1 MRRRPPRS
9 QRTDTLFPYTTLF
22 RSGRLA
28 VGPSVTGVV
37 DVVLLACEGDAVSLA
52 IENPEA
58 GVTYNWY
65 DATDALVETGETF
78 DPGALA
84 AGDHIYYV
92 TATRPGC
99 TTESGRTMVVV
110 TVNPSALATDITID
124 DLSTCVGTAA
134 VLTPTTTLTN
144 PVFAWYKDINK
155 TEPITDGL
163 TEGAVSYAVD
173 AASVL
178 KVPGLNDH
186 ANYEVSVAGDEQC
199 VKTTGD

>member
-99 TTESGRTMVVV
+99 TTESGRTMVTVMV
-110 TVNPSALATDITID
+110 TGAA
-124 DLSTCVGTAA
+124 TAA
-134 VLTPTTTLTN
+134 DINVEDIIICEEESAILTPTKIGRAH
-144 PVFAWYKDINK
+144 V
-155 TEPITDGL
+155 
-163 TEGAVSYAVD
+163 
-173 AASVL
+173 
-178 KVPGLNDH
+178 
-186 ANYEVSVAGDEQC
+186 
-199 VKTTGD
+199 